1 MAIDTALY
9 TAQATSTG
17 GRTGTTKSSDGRIS
31 TQPVDAEGSRR
42 R

>member
-17 GRTGTTKSSDGRIS
+17 GRTGKDHEDEVRE
-31 TQPVDAEGSRR
+31 VEGAFEG
-42 R
+42 